1 MAEDLKTTVAE
12 PESNSD
18 ENKRESYPIKTFK
31 AIEPFVGNIY
41 KKYGDSEVISNEKI
55 ADANNLSV
63 NSIKQIVSTSNQYQC
78 LKKIHGKGYKITEAF
93 TKIFHPE
100 NDEEKIQTIIEC
112 IKNVPFYIP
121 LINDYNEKV
130 VPSIEGLQNR
140 FIRDNKMK
148 PHLAK
153 AAAEIFIQNL
163 KDFNLVNTRGVLIFK
178 SEQKPITQNNIS
190 PAELNG
196 INIAPSTGMQTKNTK
211 DINDNL
217 VEIPIR
223 LKDSR
228 MAYLSFPKDFTDD
241 DLKKIFKVAKAY
253 IEAYGDDIDLSDKK
267 GAT

>member
-18 ENKRESYPIKTFK
+18 E
-31 AIEPFVGNIY
+31 
-41 KKYGDSEVISNEKI
+41 
-55 ADANNLSV
+55 NNLSV

-163 KDFNLVNTRGVLIFK
+163 KDFNLV
-178 SEQKPITQNNIS
+178 
-190 PAELNG
+190 
-196 INIAPSTGMQTKNTK
+196 
-211 DINDNL
+211 
-217 VEIPIR
+217 EIPIR